1 MSANKADKEL
11 ISLKESCS
19 IISCYATETAFQH
32 YCASGNDSHVIS
44 NFLDD
49 GIWFY
54 ATLGTRIIQRYTCF
68 RDRICTNCLG
78 IDSTDLHH
86 INFFS
91 KGKGTIAPWNPT
103 MNLIKT
109 GIYGHTRNPMMIAV
123 FFVLMG
129 ESSII
134 GSVYLVFYS
143 VIFVIVNLFYIP
155 LVEEPKLIKRFG
167 EEYLKYQKEVPRWL
181 PTKCQRNKQK

>member
-1 MSANKADKEL
+1 ML
-11 ISLKESCS
+11 LKQLFS
-19 IISCYATETAFQH
+19 IIALPVTILLLFP
-32 YCASGNDSHVIS
+32 I
-44 NFLDD
+44 FLMMEFDFMPLW
-49 GIWFY
+49 GLESFS
-54 ATLGTRIIQRYTCF
+54 ATLVLGLGFALIALGLIQLIYT
-68 RDRICTNCLG
+68 IS
-78 IDSTDLHH
+78 I
-86 INFFS
+86 FFS

-123 FFVLMG
+123 FFVLIG

-143 VIFVIVNLFYIP
+143 IIFVIVNLFYIP

>member
-1 MSANKADKEL
+1 ML
-11 ISLKESCS
+11 LKQLFS
-19 IISCYATETAFQH
+19 IIALPITILMLFP
-32 YCASGNDSHVIS
+32 I
-44 NFLDD
+44 FLMMEFDFMPLW
-49 GIWFY
+49 GLESFS
-54 ATLGTRIIQRYTCF
+54 ATLVLGLGFALIALGLIQLIYT
-68 RDRICTNCLG
+68 IS
-78 IDSTDLHH
+78 I
-86 INFFS
+86 FFS

-103 MNLIKT
+103 RNLVKT
-109 GIYGHTRNPMMIAV
+109 GIYEHTRNPMMIAV

-143 VIFVIVNLFYIP
+143 AIFVIVNLFYIP

>member
-1 MSANKADKEL
+1 ML
-11 ISLKESCS
+11 LKQLFS
-19 IISCYATETAFQH
+19 IIALPVTILMLFP
-32 YCASGNDSHVIS
+32 I
-44 NFLDD
+44 FLMMEFDFMPLW
-49 GIWFY
+49 GLESFS
-54 ATLGTRIIQRYTCF
+54 ATLVLGLGFALIALGLIQLIYT
-68 RDRICTNCLG
+68 IS
-78 IDSTDLHH
+78 I
-86 INFFS
+86 FFS

>member
-1 MSANKADKEL
+1 ML
-11 ISLKESCS
+11 LKQLFS
-19 IISCYATETAFQH
+19 IIALPVTILMLFP
-32 YCASGNDSHVIS
+32 I
-44 NFLDD
+44 FLMMEFDFMPLW
-49 GIWFY
+49 GLESFS
-54 ATLGTRIIQRYTCF
+54 ATLVLGLGFALIALGLIQLIYT
-68 RDRICTNCLG
+68 IS
-78 IDSTDLHH
+78 I
-86 INFFS
+86 FFS

-109 GIYGHTRNPMMIAV
+109 GIYGHIRNPMMIAV

-155 LVEEPKLIKRFG
+155 LVEEPKLVKRFG
-167 EEYLKYQKEVPRWL
+167 EEYLKYQNEVPRWL